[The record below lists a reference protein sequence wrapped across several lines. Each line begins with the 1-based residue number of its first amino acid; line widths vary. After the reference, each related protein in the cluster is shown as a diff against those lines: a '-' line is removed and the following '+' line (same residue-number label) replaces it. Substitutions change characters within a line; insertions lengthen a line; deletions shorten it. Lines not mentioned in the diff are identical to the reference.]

1 VAKPWQSANRG
12 VRKNAGPMNRRLA
25 LAFALAVLLAL
36 PAAAASATTK
46 PAKPGGSAAKAP
58 KSQGPPDATVKIT
71 QIGHLRGGRA
81 RIYSTVPAIGTVKPF
96 VPGQKIDV
104 SFYLNGRRIQH
115 QKVRV
120 SKGKGGAGAFRAKV
134 RIEEAGKYAVSAKHV
149 ATATLGG
156 DSTVRKSWKVS
167 FPALRQGQCGD
178 VVVGFKKAM
187 RKMGYIANS
196 GRCFGDKTGRGVLAY
211 RKVNGM
217 TRSMRAGKG
226 LVKRVFAGR
235 GEYEAR
241 HPGAGE
247 HVEAPLSKQVLVFA
261 KGEAPFAVYPV
272 SSGKSSTPT
281 VTGHFTFIRQEPG
294 YNSHGMYYS
303 FYFYGGY
310 AVHGYESVP
319 DYPASHGCI
328 RTFIADQPEIYNRID
343 FGESIF
349 VF

>member
-1 VAKPWQSANRG
+1 VKRLVLPLLVACA
-12 VRKNAGPMNRRLA
+12 
-25 LAFALAVLLAL
+25 AFLL
-36 PAAAASATTK
+36 PASGAGAAAKTPK
-46 PAKPGGSAAKAP
+46 NVAP
-58 KSQGPPDATVKIT
+58 KGPERATVKIR
-71 QIGHLRGGRA
+71 IGHLRGGKA
-81 RIYSTVPAIGTVKPF
+81 EIMSTVPVTGSVKPF
-96 VPGQKIDV
+96 VPGQRV
-104 SFYLNGRRIQH
+104 EVTFYVNGSRVET
-115 QKVRV
+115 QKVKV
-120 SKGKGGAGAFRAKV
+120 NGGTFRA
-134 RIEEAGKYAVSAKHV
+134 RIRVEEAGKYAASARLPASK
-149 ATATLGG
+149 TLRG
-156 DSTVRKSWKVS
+156 DTTVRKSWRVS
-167 FPALRQGQCGD
+167 FPSLHQGQCGD

-196 GRCFGDKTGRGVLAY
+196 GRCFGGKTGRGVLAY

-217 TRSMRAGKG
+217 TRSSRAGKG
-226 LVKRVFAGR
+226 LVKRAFAGK
-235 GEYEAR
+235 GEYEVR
-241 HPGAGE
+241 HPEAGE

-261 KGEAPFAVYPV
+261 KGDRPFAVYPV

-328 RTFIADQPEIYNRID
+328 RTFIADQPEIYERIN

>member
-1 VAKPWQSANRG
+1 MSPM
-12 VRKNAGPMNRRLA
+12 VRRVVPTLS
-25 LAFALAVLLAL
+25 LAVAMVF
-36 PAAAASATTK
+36 PMAAAA
-46 PAKPGGSAAKAP
+46 AP
-58 KSQGPPDATVKIT
+58 LKGAPDASVKIVR
-71 QIGHLRGGRA
+71 IGHLHGGRA
-81 RIYSTVPAIGTVKPF
+81 QIYSTVPAIGTVEPF
-96 VPGQKIDV
+96 VPGQKVDV

-120 SKGKGGAGAFRAKV
+120 SKGKGDAGTFRAKIH
-134 RIEEAGKYAVSAKHV
+134 IEEAGKYAVSAKHV
-149 ATATLGG
+149 ATPALGA

-167 FPALRQGQCGD
+167 FPALHEGQCGD

-196 GRCFGDKTGRGVLAY
+196 GRCFGGKTGRGVLAY

-217 TRSMRAGKG
+217 TRSSRAGRG
-226 LVKRVFAGR
+226 LVKRAFAGR
-235 GEYEAR
+235 GEYKVL
-241 HPGAGE
+241 HPSAGE
-247 HVEAPLSKQVLVFA
+247 HLEAPLSKQVLVFA
-261 KGEAPFAVYPV
+261 KGDQPFAVYPV

-328 RTFIADQPEIYNRID
+328 RTFIADQPEIYNRIN